1 MLTGPNSYGT
11 LRASNV
17 IHAVGPHYMQYTAEE
32 GDALLTSAYTNSLER
47 AREAGLEA
55 VAFSLLSAGVFR
67 GSRSLREVLRVGVA
81 AMSQFRGYA
90 GLEEVHLCAF
100 NEREANTL
108 VDIANEMGLENGG
121 AAESTSAC
129 DLI

>member
-1 MLTGPNSYGT
+1 VLTGPNSYGT
-11 LRASNV
+11 LRVSNV

-100 NEREANTL
+100 KSGRRTPWW
-108 VDIANEMGLENGG
+108 
-121 AAESTSAC
+121 TSRTRWVLKMAVRRN
-129 DLI
+129 LPAHAT

>member
-1 MLTGPNSYGT
+1 
-11 LRASNV
+11 
-17 IHAVGPHYMQYTAEE
+17 MQYTAEE

-121 AAESTSAC
+121 ATESTSAC